1 MEKRN
6 RVCERMGERK
16 SQRKQ
21 SERPTY
27 RRASEKANQTSD
39 DCLWDGCVST
49 FIHIAEII
57 NQSLDICLTERHL
70 YSDVN
75 SLHMLS
81 SVALFE
87 SKSGG
92 ICFLFGL

>member
-6 RVCERMGERK
+6 HVCERMGERK
-16 SQRKQ
+16 D

-27 RRASEKANQTSD
+27 RRDRASENANQTSD
-39 DCLWDGCVST
+39 ACLRDGCVST

-70 YSDVN
+70 YNDVN

-81 SVALFE
+81 SVVLFE